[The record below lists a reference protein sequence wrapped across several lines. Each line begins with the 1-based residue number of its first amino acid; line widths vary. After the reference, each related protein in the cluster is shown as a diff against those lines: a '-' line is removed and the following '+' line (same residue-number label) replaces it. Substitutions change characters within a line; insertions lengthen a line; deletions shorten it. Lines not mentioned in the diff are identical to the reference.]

1 MDDKT
6 LLRPLFRQKAL
17 HLKQIET
24 GAIPQLWLGGVAA
37 GIGAGL
43 RAVGPWAAR
52 AWRGAKAGA
61 GPAWQATKKGVG
73 ATYKHPYTQRGILG
87 LEAAG
92 VGAGAEESRRAL
104 MGEESLWSDRP
115 ASLASGIG
123 SMYAGGAWGA
133 RTLAAG
139 KAIPSMAA
147 TGTKWA
153 GRTPAPLLLPI
164 GAGAAGMV
172 ETGFKETVRDEKEKR
187 IPEETLVKL
196 EQSLQDLGKSPS
208 VKDVLKT
215 VDNFNLT
222 DKQKTAAYE
231 ALGIPLEL
239 MPKSEQKIAEKE
251 IPSVKETGENTAG
264 NAPISTIEDKMVS
277 VTPAIVDTKGMS
289 DEERDD
295 IAATQN
301 KEVFKANN
309 EVANAM
315 TNTDPQFMKEF
326 ATLKNSINQVVGND
340 NTANLILLKLA
351 SGLLTGK
358 SAKQG
363 VAGLGEILG
372 QAMGPT
378 VDTAMVLAQSQK
390 EFDQNL
396 AKDLMEQKAAYQREL
411 LKEGRVK
418 ASQDRVFI
426 QESTGDPMFPVVG
439 RYVPVDKDKGTWLD
453 AVMTQQGEQLVPYVG
468 QGVQADVSNKNRD
481 VAFKSMK
488 DLKVGLEF
496 ARIVQMAPEG
506 SMGSRGK
513 LREFYDTVIQASRGA
528 ASSFSTDMGEWNHAT
543 FNEITDQ
550 IQNFNPGGKIED
562 EKLLKKYGDE
572 ATDIMTKFM
581 KENDKLQAD
590 IETAFSSG
598 DEERIARAQLG
609 LIEQRMMYIIANANK
624 ETDRITVRDIENAE
638 KRTKIFGLFTNEKQI
653 RKNYGAIEKEL
664 TGKFKTNVSA
674 YVANGGNPNY
684 VLQQYKSVGPIMDY
698 LKYRDTQQIKQDT
711 TEEDLQSILEGI

>member
-1 MDDKT
+1 
-6 LLRPLFRQKAL
+6 
-17 HLKQIET
+17 
-24 GAIPQLWLGGVAA
+24 
-37 GIGAGL
+37 
-43 RAVGPWAAR
+43 
-52 AWRGAKAGA
+52 
-61 GPAWQATKKGVG
+61 
-73 ATYKHPYTQRGILG
+73 
-87 LEAAG
+87 
-92 VGAGAEESRRAL
+92 
-104 MGEESLWSDRP
+104 
-115 ASLASGIG
+115 
-123 SMYAGGAWGA
+123 
-133 RTLAAG
+133 
-139 KAIPSMAA
+139 
-147 TGTKWA
+147 
-153 GRTPAPLLLPI
+153 
-164 GAGAAGMV
+164 
-172 ETGFKETVRDEKEKR
+172 
-187 IPEETLVKL
+187 
-196 EQSLQDLGKSPS
+196 
-208 VKDVLKT
+208 
-215 VDNFNLT
+215 
-222 DKQKTAAYE
+222 
-231 ALGIPLEL
+231 
-239 MPKSEQKIAEKE
+239 
-251 IPSVKETGENTAG
+251 
-264 NAPISTIEDKMVS
+264 
-277 VTPAIVDTKGMS
+277 MS
-289 DEERDD
+289 
-295 IAATQN
+295 
-301 KEVFKANN
+301 
-309 EVANAM
+309 
-315 TNTDPQFMKEF
+315 NTDPQFMKEF

-363 VAGLGEILG
+363 VAGLGDILG

-396 AKDLMEQKAAYQREL
+396 AKDLMAQKAEYQREL

-426 QESTGDPMFPVVG
+426 QESTGDSMFPVVG

-468 QGVQADVSNKNRD
+468 QGVQADVSNKSRD

-513 LREFYDTVIQASRGA
+513 LREFYDTVIQSGRGA
-528 ASSFSTDMGEWNHAT
+528 ASSFSTDMNEWNAET

-590 IETAFSSG
+590 ISTALSSG

-674 YVANGGNPNY
+674 YVSNGGNPNY

-698 LKYRDTQQIKQDT
+698 LKYRDTQRITQDT
-711 TEEDLQSILEGI
+711 TEEDIQSILEGI

>member
-1 MDDKT
+1 MDKA
-6 LLRPLFRQKAL
+6 LLRPLFRQTAI
-17 HLKQIET
+17 HTKQIET
-24 GAIPQLWLGGVAA
+24 DSIPKYVTGGIMYGLGRGVMAGARYASK
-37 GIGAGL
+37 
-43 RAVGPWAAR
+43 
-52 AWRGAKAGA
+52 AWKAGRTAA

-92 VGAGAEESRRAL
+92 VGTGVEESRRAL
-104 MGEESLWSDRP
+104 MGKESLWSDRP

-139 KAIPSMAA
+139 KAFPKLAA
-147 TGTKWA
+147 TGAKWA

-172 ETGFKETVRDEKEKR
+172 ETGFKETVTEEKARR
-187 IPEETLVKL
+187 IPEEKLVKL
-196 EQSLQDLGKSPS
+196 EESLKDLGNSPS

-239 MPKSEQKIAEKE
+239 MPKTEQKVAEKG
-251 IPSVKETGENTAG
+251 IPSATETGENTAG

-277 VTPAIVDTKGMS
+277 VTPAVTDTKGMS
-289 DEERDD
+289 NEERDD

-301 KEVFKANN
+301 KEVFKANA

-315 TNTDPQFMKEF
+315 NNTDPAFMKEF
-326 ATLKNSINQVVGND
+326 ATLKNSINAVAGND
-340 NTANLILLKLA
+340 NTGNLILLKLA

-358 SAKQG
+358 SAQKG
-363 VAGLGEILG
+363 VAGLSDIIG

-396 AKDLMEQKAAYQREL
+396 AKDLIEQKAEYQREL

-418 ASQDRVFI
+418 AAQERVFI

-439 RYVPVDKDKGTWLD
+439 RYIPVDKNRGTYLE
-453 AVMTQQGEQLVPYVG
+453 AIMTQQGEQLVPYVG
-468 QGVQADVSNKNRD
+468 EGVAADVSNKNRD

-506 SMGSRGK
+506 SMGASGK
-513 LREFYDTVIQASRGA
+513 LREFYDTVIGSGRGA
-528 ASSFSTDMGEWNHAT
+528 SSSFTPNMQEWNAET

-550 IQNFNPGGKIED
+550 IQNYNPGGTVEDSKI
-562 EKLLKKYGDE
+562 LKKYGDE
-572 ATDIMTKFM
+572 ANDIMTKFINQ
-581 KENDKLQAD
+581 NDKLQD
-590 IETAFSSG
+590 DLSTAFESG
-598 DEERIARAQLG
+598 DQERVARAQLG

-638 KRTKIFGLFTNEKQI
+638 KRTKIFGLFMNEKQI

-674 YVANGGNPNY
+674 YVSNGGNPNY
-684 VLQQYKSVGPIMDY
+684 VLQQYKSVGPVMDY
-698 LKYRDTQQIKQDT
+698 LKYRDTERIKEDVTQ
-711 TEEDLQSILEGI
+711 EDLDSILEGI

>member
-1 MDDKT
+1 
-6 LLRPLFRQKAL
+6 
-17 HLKQIET
+17 
-24 GAIPQLWLGGVAA
+24 
-37 GIGAGL
+37 
-43 RAVGPWAAR
+43 
-52 AWRGAKAGA
+52 
-61 GPAWQATKKGVG
+61 
-73 ATYKHPYTQRGILG
+73 
-87 LEAAG
+87 
-92 VGAGAEESRRAL
+92 

-147 TGTKWA
+147 TGAKWA

-196 EQSLQDLGKSPS
+196 EKSLQDLGNSPS

-239 MPKSEQKIAEKE
+239 MPKSEQKIAEKG
-251 IPSVKETGENTAG
+251 IPSAKETGENTAG
-264 NAPISTIEDKMVS
+264 NAPISTIEDQMVS
-277 VTPAIVDTKGMS
+277 VTPAIVDTQGMS

-301 KEVFKANN
+301 KEVFKANK

-315 TNTDPQFMKEF
+315 SNTDTQFMKEL

-363 VAGLGEILG
+363 VAGLGDILG

-396 AKDLMEQKAAYQREL
+396 AKDLIAQKAEYQREL

-426 QESTGDPMFPVVG
+426 QESTGDAMFPVVG

-513 LREFYDTVIQASRGA
+513 LREFYDTVIQSGRGA
-528 ASSFSTDMGEWNHAT
+528 ASSFSTDMNEWNAET

-590 IETAFSSG
+590 ISTALSSG

-674 YVANGGNPNY
+674 YVSNGGNPNY

-698 LKYRDTQQIKQDT
+698 LKYRDTQRITQDT